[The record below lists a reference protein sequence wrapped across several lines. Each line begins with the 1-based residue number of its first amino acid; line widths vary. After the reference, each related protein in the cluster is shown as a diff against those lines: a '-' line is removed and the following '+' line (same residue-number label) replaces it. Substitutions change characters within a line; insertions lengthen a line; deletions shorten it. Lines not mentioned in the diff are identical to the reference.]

1 MGLKIDGGNDHE
13 TLHLAF
19 AYWEKEET
27 KNGGS
32 CVDLTAPM
40 EDHRRWKALVAAHRL
55 YTH

>member
-40 EDHRRWKALVAAHRL
+40 EDYRRWKALVAAHRL